1 MTPATE
7 QHPWPPYIPQGAR
20 VWILGTF
27 PPKSS
32 RWSMNFY
39 YPNRINDFWRIMG
52 LIFTGDKDNLY
63 NPETKSFRLDDIK
76 ALLDKHGIALGDT
89 ARAVNRLRDNASD
102 KYLKIVTPV
111 PLYDVLDE
119 MPLCHDIATTGEK
132 AAAVI
137 AQLSDT
143 QIPKMGEYV
152 ESTRRDGSPLKI
164 WRMPSTSRAYPLP
177 LPQKA
182 AFYETLFRSVGVIK

>member
-7 QHPWPPYIPQGAR
+7 QHPWPPYIPHGAR

-52 LIFTGDKDNLY
+52 LIFTGDKDTLY
-63 NPETKSFRLDDIK
+63 NHETKSFRLDDIK

-102 KYLKIVTPV
+102 KYLEIVTPV

-137 AQLSDT
+137 AQLSGT

>member
-7 QHPWPPYIPQGAR
+7 QHPWPPYIPLGAR

-39 YPNRINDFWRIMG
+39 YPNRINDFWRIIG
-52 LIFTGDKDNLY
+52 LIFTGDKETLY

-76 ALLDKHGIALGDT
+76 ALLAKHGIALGDT

-102 KYLKIVTPV
+102 KYLEIVTPV

-119 MPLCHDIATTGEK
+119 MPQCHDIATTGEK

-137 AQLSDT
+137 AQLSGT

>member
-1 MTPATE
+1 
-7 QHPWPPYIPQGAR
+7 
-20 VWILGTF
+20 
-27 PPKSS
+27 
-32 RWSMNFY
+32 MNFY
-39 YPNRINDFWRIMG
+39 YPNRINDFWRIIG
-52 LIFTGDKDNLY
+52 LIFTGDKETLY

-102 KYLKIVTPV
+102 KYLEIVTPV

-119 MPLCHDIATTGEK
+119 MPQCHDIATTGEK

-137 AQLSDT
+137 AQLSGT

>member
-52 LIFTGDKDNLY
+52 LIFTGDKDTLY

-102 KYLKIVTPV
+102 KYLEIVTPV

-137 AQLSDT
+137 AQLSGT

-152 ESTRRDGSPLKI
+152 ESTRRDGSPLNI